1 MYEREALVVV
11 LEVGCPAIFL
21 TEFTRRVDH
30 IVNPAGGVIV
40 YMDDLQTCSLNILVP
55 LGLLT
60 VFEDEVFVAVTF
72 IIYYVCLAALAGGL
86 EVSDG
91 HVLVFEHLVV
101 YPSGNPFLIGSITGG
116 AEAVV
121 VVAGRVHEVKARHT
135 EMSLIEDV
143 IEVGI
148 AQTVRELVADGTDTI
163 DTRVAHLGRAGVR
176 IDFDTIEGECYF
188 GGSQFISVGP
198 DSVIA
203 TTVGLALTGVDDID
217 LIHLAVTG
225 PVVVRE
231 VYPTVSKLTGFLNH
245 LLGMLV
251 VAF

>member
-11 LEVGCPAIFL
+11 LEVSCPAIFL

-40 YMDDLQTCSLNILVP
+40 YMDNLQTCSLDIFVP

-60 VFEDEVFVAVTF
+60 VFEDEVFVAVAF
-72 IIYYVCLAALAGGL
+72 IIYYVCLATLAGGL
-86 EVSDG
+86 EVSDR

-101 YPSGNPFLIGSITGG
+101 YPSGNPFLIGSIAGG

-148 AQTVRELVADGTDTI
+148 AQTVRELVADGTDTVDARI
-163 DTRVAHLGRAGVR
+163 AQLG
-176 IDFDTIEGECYF
+176 
-188 GGSQFISVGP
+188 
-198 DSVIA
+198 
-203 TTVGLALTGVDDID
+203 
-217 LIHLAVTG
+217 
-225 PVVVRE
+225 
-231 VYPTVSKLTGFLNH
+231 
-245 LLGMLV
+245 
-251 VAF
+251 